1 MPSASPV
8 GRRPDAGTR
17 GDRTRAAVVAAARDR
32 FAAEGFERATGAR
45 IAADA
50 GVSEPSIAFH
60 FGSKAGLLVAV
71 MQDYYDDLLQRMAAV
86 IDSADAPLDRL
97 RAFARWW
104 MPHTA
109 AHQPLM
115 AVFGRQGRRTT
126 SDEVV
131 EAFRACNRR
140 VTRVMD
146 RLIDDLVHTGVLR
159 PEVSTRVVRDAFF
172 GTTEHL
178 LLGHAA
184 TGRPTDLAAAADDVV
199 DLLIN
204 GAGIAP
210 DSARSTR
217 PTHTPDAPD
226 LATMDAKL
234 DRVLARLDEL
244 GTSEDRPPR

>member
-1 MPSASPV
+1 MPGPSAA
-8 GRRPDAGTR
+8 GRRPDTGTR

-32 FAAEGFERATGAR
+32 FAADGFERATGAR

-50 GVSEPSIAFH
+50 GVSEPTIAFH

-71 MQDYYDDLLQRMAAV
+71 MQDYYDDLLQHMDAV

-97 RAFARWW
+97 TAFARWW

-140 VTRVMD
+140 VTRVVD
-146 RLIDDLVHTGVLR
+146 RLLDDLVHTGVMR
-159 PEVSTRVVRDAFF
+159 PDVPTRVVRDAFF

-184 TGRPTDLAAAADDVV
+184 TGRPDDLVAAADDVI
-199 DLLIN
+199 DLLLN
-204 GAGIAP
+204 GAGSRTDPTPGPPPAP
-210 DSARSTR
+210 
-217 PTHTPDAPD
+217 PG
-226 LATMDAKL
+226 LAEIDAKL
-234 DRVLARLDEL
+234 DRVLARLD
-244 GTSEDRPPR
+244 PPDGRA